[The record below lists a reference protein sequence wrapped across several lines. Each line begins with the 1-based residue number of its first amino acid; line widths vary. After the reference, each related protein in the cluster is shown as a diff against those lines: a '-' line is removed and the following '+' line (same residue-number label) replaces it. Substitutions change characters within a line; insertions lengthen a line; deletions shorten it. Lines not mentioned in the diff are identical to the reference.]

1 MENLTPSRRSVV
13 RGAAWSVPV
22 ISMAATAPVFAASA
36 DPITGFIEALK
47 CPGNSTPGVR
57 DAVVVAF
64 TTRSQEDANAL
75 LAQANA
81 DLSVFKITGNG
92 TVWDVK
98 RVTLIGTTL
107 YVVTVPRGNSANA
120 SGELKVEYT
129 LRGTVYTDT
138 YAYNGT
144 SPDHD
149 ICGRV

>member
-1 MENLTPSRRSVV
+1 MSHPAPARRAVV
-13 RGAAWSVPV
+13 RGAAWTIPV
-22 ISMAATAPVFAASA
+22 VATMATAPAFASSA

-64 TTRSQEDANAL
+64 RTRSEADAQT
-75 LAQANA
+75 LAGLPLDAWT
-81 DLSVFKITGNG
+81 ITGNG
-92 TVWDVK
+92 TTWDVK
-98 RVTLIGTTL
+98 RVTLLGGVI

-120 SGELKVEYT
+120 AGSLSVDYT
-129 LRGTVYTDT
+129 INGQAFSASFT
-138 YAYNGT
+138 YGGT

>member
-1 MENLTPSRRSVV
+1 MSTNLSRRNVV
-13 RGAAWSVPV
+13 KGVAWATPV
-22 ISMAATAPVFAASA
+22 ISMAVTAPVFAASA

-64 TTRSQEDANAL
+64 TTRSQQDANAL
-75 LAQANA
+75 LALPLDAWT
-81 DLSVFKITGNG
+81 VKGNG

-98 RVTLIGTTL
+98 RVSLIGTTL

-120 SGELKVEYT
+120 SGSLVVTYT
-129 LRGTVYTDT
+129 VYNQTYTDT
-138 YAYNGT
+138 YVYNGT